1 MPVVPAPIQTTVNR
15 EAREPRDSIVDSPE
29 AEGGNAGSPPAT
41 STAA

>member
-29 AEGGNAGSPPAT
+29 AEGGNAGPPAT
-41 STAA
+41 STAT